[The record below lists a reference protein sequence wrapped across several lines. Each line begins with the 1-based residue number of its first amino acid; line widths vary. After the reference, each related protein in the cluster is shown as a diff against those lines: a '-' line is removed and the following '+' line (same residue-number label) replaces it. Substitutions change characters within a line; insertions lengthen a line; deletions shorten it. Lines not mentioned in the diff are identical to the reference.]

1 MFFTTFGRLSTRLRL
16 LPTETGAGVRRLSEA
31 DVTVTLVAAGSVHTV
46 AVLTQRRV
54 V

>member
-1 MFFTTFGRLSTRLRL
+1 MRTYYHRVINILRL